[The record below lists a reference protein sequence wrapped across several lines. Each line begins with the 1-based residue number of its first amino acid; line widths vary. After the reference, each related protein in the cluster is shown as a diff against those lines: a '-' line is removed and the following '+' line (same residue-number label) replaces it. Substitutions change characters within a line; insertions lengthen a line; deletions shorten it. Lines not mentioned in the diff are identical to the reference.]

1 MLQTFDPT
9 VLAQM
14 ALGAI
19 ADLAF
24 AFALGAALLGFGG
37 AMRTLTIRA
46 ALVLLIVAQCGYLPL
61 QASVMAGEPLADAF
75 GAVPIVLVHS
85 HFGAM
90 WGLGMAGTALALSAT
105 AYTNQPTDAPT
116 AAHRLAQIGL
126 GAGLALLAFAHAATT
141 HAADA
146 GDGSAPEL
154 IHFVHLLAT
163 AAWSGAVMAAA
174 GPLRH
179 RLAAADARAPHHAK
193 RLSQIATVTF
203 ALAIAT
209 GMFNAYRG
217 LGGSLAAL
225 SAGAWG
231 LLLATKLVTVAVVV
245 TIGAI
250 NRAVYLPRVRAGRP
264 EALTA
269 FRRWLSAE
277 AVLMGLALTAA
288 AVLGHSV
295 PAALG

>member
-1 MLQTFDPT
+1 MLQTFDTT

-37 AMRTLTIRA
+37 AVRMLTIRA
-46 ALVLLIVAQCGYLPL
+46 ALTLLIAAQCGYLPL
-61 QASVMAGEPLADAF
+61 QASVMAGTPLAGAV
-75 GAVPIVLVHS
+75 GAVPLVLAHS

-90 WGLGMAGTALALSAT
+90 WGLGMAGVVLAIVAT
-105 AYTNQPTDAPT
+105 RGMDPSTDTPST
-116 AAHRLAQIGL
+116 AHRVARIGL
-126 GAGLALLAFAHAATT
+126 ATGLGMFAFAHAATT

-154 IHFVHLLAT
+154 IHLVHLLAT
-163 AAWSGAVMAAA
+163 AAWSGAVMTAA
-174 GPLRH
+174 GPLRQCF
-179 RLAAADARAPHHAK
+179 AAADASAPYHAK
-193 RLSQIATVTF
+193 RLSQTATATF

-225 SAGAWG
+225 SAGTWG
-231 LLLATKLVTVAVVV
+231 LLLAMKLVMVALVAI
-245 TIGAI
+245 IGAI
-250 NRAVYLPRVRAGRP
+250 NRGVYLPRVRAGRP
-264 EALTA
+264 GALAA
-269 FRRWLSAE
+269 FGRWLSAE
-277 AVLMGLALTAA
+277 AVLMGLIVTAA

>member
-1 MLQTFDPT
+1 
-9 VLAQM
+9 M
-14 ALGAI
+14 ALGAV

-37 AMRTLTIRA
+37 AERTRTLRA
-46 ALVLLIVAQCGYLPL
+46 ALAVLIVAECGYLPL
-61 QASVMAGEPLADAF
+61 QASVMAGAPLGGAI
-75 GAVPIVLVHS
+75 GAVPLVLTHS
-85 HFGAM
+85 HFGVM
-90 WGLGMAGTALALSAT
+90 WSLGMAGAALALVTT
-105 AYTNQPTDAPT
+105 AYTKQSTEAPET
-116 AAHRLAQIGL
+116 TPCVAPIGV
-126 GAGLALLAFAHAATT
+126 GTGLALFALAHAATT

-154 IHFVHLLAT
+154 IHFIHLLAT
-163 AAWSGAVMAAA
+163 AAWSGAVMTAA
-174 GPLRH
+174 GPLRQ
-179 RLAAADARAPHHAK
+179 RFAAADARAPHHAK
-193 RLSQIATVTF
+193 QLSQIATVTF

-209 GMFNAYRG
+209 GVFNADRG

-231 LLLATKLVTVAVVV
+231 LLLATKLVMVAVVV
-245 TIGAI
+245 AIGAI

-264 EALTA
+264 GALTA

-277 AVLMGLALTAA
+277 AALMGLTLAVA

-295 PAALG
+295 PAALA